1 MSAKPISLTRRKA
14 IKNAVVLLGGTIAA
28 AQLGPLVGSVAA
40 MDEDSVP
47 RFLST
52 GQYSMLERIVDLII
66 PETDTPGALSAG
78 VHRFIDL
85 MLAEWASPE
94 TRTRYVDGLQSIDR
108 RARDGGAESFSAS
121 SPSQQLELLE
131 TLDVEAYAENAG
143 DSLYKDLKTLILF
156 GYYSSEEGASVE
168 LRFDRLP
175 GAYLDCVQFDDFGR
189 AWSN

>member
-1 MSAKPISLTRRKA
+1 MGDSLSIDGFART
-14 IKNAVVLLGGTIAA
+14 
-28 AQLGPLVGSVAA
+28 
-40 MDEDSVP
+40 
-47 RFLST
+47 
-52 GQYSMLERIVDLII
+52 Y
-66 PETDTPGALSAG
+66 G
-78 VHRFIDL
+78 VSF
-85 MLAEWASPE
+85 AN
-94 TRTRYVDGLQSIDR
+94 IDR
-108 RARDGGAESFSAS
+108 RARDHGAESFSAS

-175 GAYLDCVQFDDFGR
+175 GAYLDCVQFDDFDR